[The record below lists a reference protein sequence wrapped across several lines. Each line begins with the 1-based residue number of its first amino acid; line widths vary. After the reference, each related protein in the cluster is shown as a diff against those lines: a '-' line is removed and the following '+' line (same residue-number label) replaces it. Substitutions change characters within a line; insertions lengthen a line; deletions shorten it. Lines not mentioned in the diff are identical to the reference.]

1 VPRGRYVTT
10 PVDINAIVR
19 DAIQLAHLDG
29 AAQIALRASFF
40 EPLPPVAGSP
50 EQLVRAIRNL
60 LDHARASLAG
70 IEDAAIE
77 IETEPDAELV
87 AIRILDNGPG
97 IPEDR
102 LERIFDPFR
111 AGEVDPD
118 PKATDDAA
126 GLSDALEI
134 LREHGGTLAVRSRPG
149 EGACFVALLPA
160 DRR

>member
-1 VPRGRYVTT
+1 MTL

-19 DAIQLAHLDG
+19 DAIQLAHLDS

-40 EPLPPVAGSP
+40 EPLPRVAGSP

-60 LDHARASLAG
+60 LDHARASLVG
-70 IEDAAIE
+70 VEDATIE

-97 IPEDR
+97 IPGDR

-118 PKATDDAA
+118 GKSTDDSM
-126 GLSDALEI
+126 GLSDAFEI
-134 LREHGGTLAVRSRPG
+134 LREHGGTLAVRSRLG

-160 DRR
+160 ERR